1 MATLRLRR
9 SWTLWRQSRMQHRF
23 RRAQARLLRLTQ
35 LQEYQ
40 LQVCQRLER
49 LLHQPVQV
57 MPRPSPRPV
66 QEIPFEVL
74 MAAADQ
80 QQPLGPILGPEPPP
94 EPETEPL
101 EPAQLIGL
109 PPLPRRSPSSLS

>member
-9 SWTLWRQSRMQHRF
+9 SWTHWRQSRTARRF
-23 RRAQARLLRLTQ
+23 RRAQDKLRRLTE

-40 LQVCQRLER
+40 LVECQRLER
-49 LLHQPVQV
+49 LLYRPQV
-57 MPRPSPRPV
+57 MVLPRPRPV
-66 QEIPFEVL
+66 EEIPFEEL
-74 MAAADQ
+74 MAVAN
-80 QQPLGPILGPEPPP
+80 QQPEPGPMLGPEPPP